1 MSTINGSSNNVTNQN
16 YINNLLAP
24 ATSTPDINKISDA
37 IIDKLAQ
44 STIKIELDQPMAGG
58 KQTLDANI
66 PADRDKLKQ
75 LFSQLFKSAVPRNIK
90 NLTVAENDIQSFMAK
105 LDSQRQGASL
115 VSANMLLTVIESYF
129 SYAKLD
135 EDIIDVFAKNMVYHD
150 DKRKELKT
158 ELEKISAEMKVYSV
172 IQSEI
177 NSALSAASS
186 QTINTDQRGINLMD
200 YQLYG
205 YSSWN
210 EFKNT
215 AEYQLLQKIEPPPLP
230 LQPYIVTIKQ
240 FLLSAN
246 KNSGAMNRVE
256 DSYKY
261 DKDNNRLANF
271 STMVSDRSR
280 PLSDSISEKTT
291 RLNDISGRYNAAIE
305 ALNRFIQKY
314 DSVIQDILRAI

>member
-24 ATSTPDINKISDA
+24 VTSTPDINKITDA

-66 PADRDKLKQ
+66 PADRDKLEQ
-75 LFSQLFKSAVPRNIK
+75 LFSQIFQSAVPHNIK
-90 NLTVAENDIQSFMAK
+90 NLTDAENDIQGFMAK
-105 LDSQRQGASL
+105 LDSQRQGVSL

-135 EDIIDVFAKNMVYHD
+135 EYIIDVFAKNMVYHD

-158 ELEKISAEMKVYSV
+158 ELEKISAEMKIYSV
-172 IQSEI
+172 VQSEI

-186 QTINTDQRGINLMD
+186 QTIYTDQRAINLMS

-205 YSSWN
+205 YSSQA
-210 EFKNT
+210 EFKT
-215 AEYQLLQKIEPPPLP
+215 KAEYQLLQKIAPLSTT
-230 LQPYIVTIKQ
+230 VTIKQ
-240 FLLSAN
+240 FLLSAE

-256 DSYKY
+256 DSYQY
-261 DKDNNRLANF
+261 DKDKNRLANF

>member
-1 MSTINGSSNNVTNQN
+1 MPAINGSSNNITNQN
-16 YINNLLAP
+16 YINNLLTP
-24 ATSTPDINKISDA
+24 IKVTPDINKITDT
-37 IIDKLAQ
+37 IINKFAQ
-44 STIKIELDQPMAGG
+44 SGIKIELEQPIAGG

-66 PADRDKLKQ
+66 PADRDILEQ
-75 LFSQLFKSAVPRNIK
+75 LLSQIFRSAVSCNIK
-90 NLTVAENDIQSFMAK
+90 NLTDAENDIQGFMAK
-105 LDSQRQGASL
+105 LDSYKPGATL
-115 VSANMLLTVIESYF
+115 IPTKLLSAAITSYF
-129 SYAKLD
+129 SFATLN
-135 EDIIDVFAKNMVYHD
+135 EDIIAVFAKNMVHHD

-158 ELEKISAEMKVYSV
+158 ELEEISAEMKVYSV

-186 QTINTDQRGINLMD
+186 QTIHTDQRGINLIN

-205 YSSWN
+205 YSSEA
-210 EFKNT
+210 EFKT
-215 AEYQLLQKIEPPPLP
+215 KAEYQLLQKIVPSSTT
-230 LQPYIVTIKQ
+230 VTIKQ
-240 FLLSAN
+240 FLLSAE
-246 KNSGAMNRVE
+246 KKSGAMNRVE
-256 DSYKY
+256 DFYEY

>member
-1 MSTINGSSNNVTNQN
+1 MATINGSSNNVTNQN
-16 YINNLLAP
+16 YINNLFAP
-24 ATSTPDINKISDA
+24 TTATPDINKITNA
-37 IIDKLAQ
+37 IINKLAQ
-44 STIKIELDQPMAGG
+44 SGVRVELDQSVAGG

-66 PADRDKLKQ
+66 AADRDKLEQ
-75 LFSQLFKSAVPRNIK
+75 LFSQIFQLALPRNIK
-90 NLTVAENDIQSFMAK
+90 NLTDAENDIQDFMAK

-129 SYAKLD
+129 SYANLD
-135 EDIIDVFAKNMVYHD
+135 EDIIAVFAKNMVYHD

-158 ELEKISAEMKVYSV
+158 ELEEISAEMKVYSV

-186 QTINTDQRGINLMD
+186 QTINTDQNGINLMD
-200 YQLYG
+200 YRLYG
-205 YSSWN
+205 YSSAV
-210 EFKNT
+210 EFQTK
-215 AEYQLLQKIEPPPLP
+215 AEYKLLQKIAPSSTA
-230 LQPYIVTIKQ
+230 VTIKQ
-240 FLLSAN
+240 FLLSAD
-246 KNSGAMNRVE
+246 KKSGAMGRVE
-256 DSYKY
+256 NSYKY

>member
-1 MSTINGSSNNVTNQN
+1 MATINGSSNNVTNQN
-16 YINNLLAP
+16 YINNLLVP
-24 ATSTPDINKISDA
+24 TTTTPDINKITNA
-37 IIDKLAQ
+37 IINKLAQ
-44 STIKIELDQPMAGG
+44 LGVRVELDQSVAGG
-58 KQTLDANI
+58 KQTLDANV
-66 PADRDKLKQ
+66 PAERDKLEQ
-75 LFSQLFKSAVPRNIK
+75 LFSQIFQLAQPRNIK
-90 NLTVAENDIQSFMAK
+90 NLTDAENDIQDFMAK

-129 SYAKLD
+129 SYASLD
-135 EDIIDVFAKNMVYHD
+135 EDIIAVFAKNMVYHD

-158 ELEKISAEMKVYSV
+158 ELEEISAEMKVYSV

-186 QTINTDQRGINLMD
+186 QTINTDQNGINLMN

-205 YSSWN
+205 YSSMA
-210 EFKNT
+210 EFKT
-215 AEYQLLQKIEPPPLP
+215 KAEYQLLQKIAPSSTT
-230 LQPYIVTIKQ
+230 VTIKQ
-240 FLLSAN
+240 FLLSAD
-246 KNSGAMNRVE
+246 KKSGAMSRVE
-256 DSYKY
+256 NSYKY

>member
-24 ATSTPDINKISDA
+24 VTSTPDINKITDA

-66 PADRDKLKQ
+66 PADRDKLGQ
-75 LFSQLFKSAVPRNIK
+75 LFSQIFQSAVPHNIK
-90 NLTVAENDIQSFMAK
+90 NLTDAENDIQGFMAK
-105 LDSQRQGASL
+105 LDSQRQGAYL

-158 ELEKISAEMKVYSV
+158 ELEKISAEMKIYSV
-172 IQSEI
+172 VQSEI

-186 QTINTDQRGINLMD
+186 QTIYTDQRGINLMS

-205 YSSWN
+205 YSSQT
-210 EFKNT
+210 EFKT
-215 AEYQLLQKIEPPPLP
+215 KAEYQLLQKIAPLSTT
-230 LQPYIVTIKQ
+230 VTIKQ
-240 FLLSAN
+240 FLLSAD

-256 DSYKY
+256 DSYQY

-291 RLNDISGRYNAAIE
+291 RLNDISGRYNAVIE

>member
-1 MSTINGSSNNVTNQN
+1 
-16 YINNLLAP
+16 
-24 ATSTPDINKISDA
+24 
-37 IIDKLAQ
+37 
-44 STIKIELDQPMAGG
+44 MAGG

-66 PADRDKLKQ
+66 PADRDKLEQ
-75 LFSQLFKSAVPRNIK
+75 LFSQIFQSAVPHNIK
-90 NLTVAENDIQSFMAK
+90 NLTDAENDIQGFMAK

-115 VSANMLLTVIESYF
+115 VSANMLLIVIESYF
-129 SYAKLD
+129 FYAKLD
-135 EDIIDVFAKNMVYHD
+135 EDIIDGFVKNMVYYD
-150 DKRKELKT
+150 DKRKELKI
-158 ELEKISAEMKVYSV
+158 ELEKISAEMKIYSV
-172 IQSEI
+172 VQSEI

-186 QTINTDQRGINLMD
+186 QTIYTDYCGINLMN

-205 YSSWN
+205 YSSQA
-210 EFKNT
+210 EFKT
-215 AEYQLLQKIEPPPLP
+215 KAEYQLLQKIVSFSTT
-230 LQPYIVTIKQ
+230 VTIRQ
-240 FLLSAN
+240 FLLSAD
-246 KNSGAMNRVE
+246 KNSGAMSRVE

>member
-1 MSTINGSSNNVTNQN
+1 MSTINRSSYNVTNQN
-16 YINNLLAP
+16 YINNLLPP
-24 ATSTPDINKISDA
+24 ATSIPDINKITDA

-44 STIKIELDQPMAGG
+44 LTIKIEFDQPMPGG

-66 PADRDKLKQ
+66 PADRDKLEQ
-75 LFSQLFKSAVPRNIK
+75 LFSRIFQSAVPHNIK
-90 NLTVAENDIQSFMAK
+90 NLTDAENDIQGFMAK

-129 SYAKLD
+129 SNAKLD

-158 ELEKISAEMKVYSV
+158 ELEKISAEMRIYSIV
-172 IQSEI
+172 QSEI

-186 QTINTDQRGINLMD
+186 QTIYTDQRGINLMS

-205 YSSWN
+205 YSSQA
-210 EFKNT
+210 EFKT
-215 AEYQLLQKIEPPPLP
+215 KAEYQLLQKIAPLSTT
-230 LQPYIVTIKQ
+230 VTIKQ
-240 FLLSAN
+240 FLLSAD

-256 DSYKY
+256 GSYQY

-280 PLSDSISEKTT
+280 PLSDSISEKNT
-291 RLNDISGRYNAAIE
+291 RLNDINGRYNAAIE

-314 DSVIQDILRAI
+314 DLVIQDILRAI

>member
-24 ATSTPDINKISDA
+24 VTSTPDINKITDA

-66 PADRDKLKQ
+66 PADRDKLEQ
-75 LFSQLFKSAVPRNIK
+75 LFSQIFQSAVPHNIK
-90 NLTVAENDIQSFMAK
+90 NLTDAENDIQGFMAK

-115 VSANMLLTVIESYF
+115 VLANMLLTVIESYF

-158 ELEKISAEMKVYSV
+158 ELEKISAEMKIYSV
-172 IQSEI
+172 VQSEI

-186 QTINTDQRGINLMD
+186 QTIYTDQRGINLMS

-205 YSSWN
+205 YSSPA
-210 EFKNT
+210 EFKT
-215 AEYQLLQKIEPPPLP
+215 KAEYQLLQKIAPLSTT
-230 LQPYIVTIKQ
+230 VTIKQ
-240 FLLSAN
+240 FLLSAD

-256 DSYKY
+256 DSYQY